1 MLFWPLMRATID
13 VTSSGN
19 EVPKA
24 TIVIPITNFGIS
36 KNKAIEIALS
46 TNNSDPNINQ
56 KHPIQKI
63 ILQFEFLYLNTL
75 SSLGIFLLMER
86 NNKAEKPN
94 YEQNSLHFCNHI
106 I

>member
-24 TIVIPITNFGIS
+24 TIVIPIINLGIS

-46 TNNSDPNINQ
+46 TNNSDPKYKPKAPNTKNNI
-56 KHPIQKI
+56 
-63 ILQFEFLYLNTL
+63 
-75 SSLGIFLLMER
+75 
-86 NNKAEKPN
+86 AA
-94 YEQNSLHFCNHI
+94 
-106 I
+106 